1 MKLEKVIAVRNS
13 KTIYRDG
20 DYVIKLFDEGY
31 SKSDILNEALNIA
44 RVEETGLPIPALE
57 EVTKIDGKWAIVTD
71 YAPGKTLAQLMAENP
86 QKKDEYL
93 EKFVDIQI
101 EVQSKTSPLLTRLK
115 EKMKRKIAQTG
126 LDATTRYELHARL
139 QGMPNHKKLCHG
151 DFDPRNIILRDDG
164 EAFILDWSH
173 ATQGN
178 ASADAARTYL
188 LFWLAGDIDGAESYL
203 HLFCKKSDT
212 ARQYVQKWI
221 PIVAASQSVKGR
233 AEEREFLLH
242 WVNVVDYE

>member
-126 LDATTRYELHARL
+126 LDATTRYELDSRL
-139 QGMPNHKKLCHG
+139 ASMPNHNKLCHG
-151 DFDPRNIILRDDG
+151 DFNPTNVIISPDG
-164 EAFILDWSH
+164 ESYSILDWSH
-173 ATQGN
+173 VTQGN
-178 ASADAARTYL
+178 ASKRASRRS
-188 LFWLAGDIDGAESYL
+188 FV
-203 HLFCKKSDT
+203 T
-212 ARQYVQKWI
+212 ACR
-221 PIVAASQSVKGR
+221 
-233 AEEREFLLH
+233 
-242 WVNVVDYE
+242 